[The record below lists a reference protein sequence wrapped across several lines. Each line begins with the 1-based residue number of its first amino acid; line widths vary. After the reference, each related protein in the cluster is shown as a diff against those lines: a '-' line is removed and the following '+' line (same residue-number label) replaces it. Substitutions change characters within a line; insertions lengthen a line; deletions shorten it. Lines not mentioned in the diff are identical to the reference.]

1 MKQVLTKLN
10 SRGGISQLVV
20 PISQRI
26 KDLKVQLNH
35 RYQEFQRTII
45 IVISDSADDMTIK
58 I

>member
-20 PISQRI
+20 PTSQRT